1 MLNFWIV
8 LHWRRRD
15 GLAIRERREKTLLH
29 YITLHLHYITW
40 INMVRDDYEFRSG
53 QRFLC
58 YLWLCS
64 WNSVPSWRRLE
75 LRPWY
80 PGALLPMIIRSLASP
95 SVYSF
100 SHFGSWTSGHLH
112 AHITPSSSTSPLIF
126 RGCAFSDL
134 VSLTKRIYSSLA
146 SPLILRLEASFMG
159 GWGLSPPSNKQK
171 KEKKKKKKKV
181 KKKKEKEKRKKERK
195 KKGTMNSVKLL
206 HIKCCFFQLVRWHWK
221 I

>member
-1 MLNFWIV
+1 MV
-8 LHWRRRD
+8 
-15 GLAIRERREKTLLH
+15 TL
-29 YITLHLHYITW
+29 
-40 INMVRDDYEFRSG
+40 VRDDYEFRSG

-58 YLWLCS
+58 YLWLRS

-100 SHFGSWTSGHLH
+100 LSLWILNFRSCTPTH

-134 VSLTKRIYSSLA
+134 VSLTISQIESTRLWLRPWYSDQRRHLWGA
-146 SPLILRLEASFMG
+146 G
-159 GWGLSPPSNKQK
+159 GRRPPPPQINR
-171 KEKKKKKKKV
+171 KKKKKKKKKE
-181 KKKKEKEKRKKERK
+181 KKKKEKEKRKKREKRRELWIAS
-195 KKGTMNSVKLL
+195 NYY
-206 HIKCCFFQLVRWHWK
+206 I
-221 I
+221 